1 MGREY
6 PVLVGRYTIV
16 EKKLHMSWL
25 FLSGNT
31 YDMLEIGVVEAI
43 WGLCSLVFCIE
54 SDATNG
60 RSL

>member
-31 YDMLEIGVVEAI
+31 SDMLEIGV
-43 WGLCSLVFCIE
+43 CSLVFCIE